1 MEEAF
6 HQYFKKVSLA
16 CLGAIL
22 VFVGFT
28 VWVDIFGVFG
38 ISKNVRVYGEERISK
53 YLMAFRYIPEH
64 FNGIIL
70 GPSLSANVDPTPLKD
85 FNFFNASLMGAR
97 VQTMIPLLEQVL
109 SDDHEMQRALVCLH
123 PYMTLSNEAVN
134 NKLLTPN
141 SFWSAFGSIHL
152 LRVYGFQFIRWAN
165 LAPYKFPQNQYL
177 ANGTNKFE
185 PLFRVPDLSSKIS
198 KENRLIKD
206 NDFIISPVS
215 MHALGRLLDLLESNQ
230 IRTTVYF
237 HPVPLPI
244 YRMHQNKF
252 HKYWDTILRSFSKAD
267 SKITFQNFNQS
278 NFEFFTGDT
287 LNYIDHGHLSIKGQ
301 KLLLKHIIR
310 Y

>member
-97 VQTMIPLLEQVL
+97 VKP
-109 SDDHEMQRALVCLH
+109 
-123 PYMTLSNEAVN
+123 
-134 NKLLTPN
+134 
-141 SFWSAFGSIHL
+141 
-152 LRVYGFQFIRWAN
+152 
-165 LAPYKFPQNQYL
+165 
-177 ANGTNKFE
+177 
-185 PLFRVPDLSSKIS
+185 
-198 KENRLIKD
+198 
-206 NDFIISPVS
+206 
-215 MHALGRLLDLLESNQ
+215 
-230 IRTTVYF
+230 
-237 HPVPLPI
+237 
-244 YRMHQNKF
+244 
-252 HKYWDTILRSFSKAD
+252 
-267 SKITFQNFNQS
+267 
-278 NFEFFTGDT
+278 
-287 LNYIDHGHLSIKGQ
+287 
-301 KLLLKHIIR
+301 
-310 Y
+310 